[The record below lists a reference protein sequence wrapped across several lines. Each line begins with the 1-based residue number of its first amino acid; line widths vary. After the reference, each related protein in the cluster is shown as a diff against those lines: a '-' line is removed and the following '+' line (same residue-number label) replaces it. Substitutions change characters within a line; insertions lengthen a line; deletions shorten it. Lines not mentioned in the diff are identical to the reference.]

1 MEETYQKKGKDVEN
15 KWWPAQLENELPQG
29 GKKEFWYGRPKTD
42 PGPKNDPELFDR
54 GIFLGA
60 DPSHAGS
67 RQVLTRSTNGYFT
80 FYSKQGW
87 LGPLR
92 GPRLPR

>member
-1 MEETYQKKGKDVEN
+1 MITF
-15 KWWPAQLENELPQG
+15 LLRLPRDRNSQYA
-29 GKKEFWYGRPKTD
+29 EFWYGRPKTD

-67 RQVLTRSTNGYFT
+67 LQVLTRSTNGYFT